1 MVSSTIR
8 EVSMMENIKR
18 KRYDLIFAVIVGLL
32 TVIFFILFF
41 TNNALFNWAFERHH
55 NQLSWYIRP
64 LFLIPFC
71 YFAYKRSWAGISA
84 TIFLLMTSMFWFPK
98 PETSNELVKQFLDME
113 MEYLMGSWGTF
124 KILVTLIIPISFIA
138 LGMALWKRS
147 LWVGLSVVVFMAV
160 GKMIWSVTEGGESGK
175 SIFVPATIGLVICIG
190 VIYFA
195 YKKLENQKKHK

>member
-8 EVSMMENIKR
+8 EVSMMGNIKR
-18 KRYDLIFAVIVGLL
+18 KRYDLIFAVVVGLL

-41 TNNALFNWAFERHH
+41 TNNAFFNWAFERHH

-98 PETSNELVKQFLDME
+98 PETSNELVKQFLAME

-147 LWVGLSVVVFMAV
+147 LWFGLSVVVFMAI
-160 GKMIWSVTEGGESGK
+160 GKMIWSVTEGGESGQ
-175 SIFVPATIGLVICIG
+175 SIFVPAIIGLVICIG